1 MSYDDEPD
9 LEIGDIIRLGGHHWV
24 YSGDKGRISEWKE
37 NLTCMR
43 FKAHEHLRF
52 KITGFEPYDGTKDV
66 VLLKPING
74 AVTPGV
80 LAPYGWD
87 GTKDMSVSCVDVV
100 LVRRP

>member
-9 LEIGDIIRLGGHHWV
+9 LEIGDIIRLGGHHWKEDV
-24 YSGDKGRISEWKE
+24 WKE

-52 KITGFEPYDGTKDV
+52 KITGFEPYDGMKDV
-66 VLLKPING
+66 VLLEPING
-74 AVTPGV
+74 SVTPGV
-80 LAPYGWD
+80 MAPYGWD
-87 GTKDMSVSCVDVV
+87 GKKDLSVSCVDVV